1 MVDGWLVEAM
11 AAYNAESLENRDGYR
26 GLVHMPGECLEQI
39 VLWSL
44 ESLPD
49 EILVGLDT
57 DQQRPHV
64 AEVDEAYQGVEHE
77 LELFAGQGFVL
88 TEPTIVNRGDSF
100 SVHHVPEE
108 WTDGIFTETR
118 GPRGGRFV
126 HWLHTHPNAVAIPSA
141 QDADAA
147 QYTLGVDM
155 ILGIQF
161 SPEGPLPWFEDAE
174 GVRRQLQPDE
184 VAARD
189 GQSGRAS
196 AHHKTR
202 RRGWGSRRHR
212 QRPVLGIAPTGH
224 RIHGLEL
231 ISFHRSGSGINVIFI
246 DDDGYPYGWQRHHSD
261 ST

>member
-1 MVDGWLVEAM
+1 MVDEWLVKAM
-11 AAYNAESLENRDGYR
+11 VAYNADSLENRDGYR

-49 EILVGLDT
+49 EILVGLDV
-57 DQQRPHV
+57 DQKRPHI
-64 AEVDEAYQGVEHE
+64 AEVDEMYQGVEHE
-77 LELFAGQGFVL
+77 TDMFAGEGFVL
-88 TEPTIVNRGDSF
+88 TDATIVNRGDSF

-108 WTDGIFTETR
+108 WTDGIFTKTR
-118 GPRGGRFV
+118 GSRGGRFV
-126 HWLHTHPNAVAIPSA
+126 HWLHTHPNAVAIPSE

-174 GVRRQLQPDE
+174 GVRRRLEPDE
-184 VAARD
+184 VAPVRE
-189 GQSGRAS
+189 
-196 AHHKTR
+196 
-202 RRGWGSRRHR
+202 RRGWGSWRQRK

-231 ISFHRSGSGINVIFI
+231 ISFHRSGTGINVIFI
-246 DDDGYPYGWQRHHSD
+246 DDDGYPYGWAQGS
-261 ST
+261 